1 MCCLLAL
8 MGTLGPRVAFII
20 WWIADTALFHK
31 VFSTAFWPIIGVVFA
46 PWTTLFYTIAWAGG
60 TPQGHFYFW
69 GYLLVVIGILF
80 DIASH
85 GGGAWRNRKKV
96 PGYAA

>member
-1 MCCLLAL
+1 MCCLLAV

-20 WWIADTALFHK
+20 WWIADTAFFHR
-31 VFSTAFWPIIGVVFA
+31 VFDTAFWPIIGVVFA
-46 PWTTLFYTIAWAGG
+46 PWTTLFYTIAWWGG
-60 TPQGHFYFW
+60 TADGGLYFW
-69 GYLLVVIGILF
+69 GYVLVVIGILF

-85 GGGAWRNRKKV
+85 GGGAWRSRKKV